1 MHLRHGNSLKTSFEA
16 LVTSVWL
23 FTLTTSSVATVPVSV
38 SNGFSPLFST
48 FNTTLQATSLPFS
61 PLAAVRPSDTT
72 AVPGFADVNGV
83 LSQGPGPLTPIFGL
97 LNSTIHCPS
106 RPLDLSIPFPS
117 RCPKGG
123 IGTTVSTLAFCV
135 AFRSTRITPHAALGG
150 RLTATGT
157 MSAIGSSTMGALA
170 IHGDDTINTAARFS
184 TTPSSTLSPIALTED
199 STCDFHGRSISAS
212 PPPPSTM
219 YGSRA
224 RARPRSKSTAKYG
237 PRPQGYLRKS
247 STTRF
252 ASASGRM
259 SQQSRELSDDY
270 DEAGS
275 RRISL
280 ASPTQSHS
288 KRPFPVV
295 SRKTL

>member
-72 AVPGFADVNGV
+72 AVPGFADVNGHYS
-83 LSQGPGPLTPIFGL
+83 LPFSTP
-97 LNSTIHCPS
+97 
-106 RPLDLSIPFPS
+106 RPLNPVSFTLPGSSPLSPS
-117 RCPKGG
+117 DTKAWTNQQKGG